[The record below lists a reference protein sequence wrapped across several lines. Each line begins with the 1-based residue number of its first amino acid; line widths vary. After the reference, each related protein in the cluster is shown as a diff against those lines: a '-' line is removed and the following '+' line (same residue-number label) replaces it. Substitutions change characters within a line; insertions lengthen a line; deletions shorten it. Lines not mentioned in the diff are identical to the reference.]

1 MTRDEAEKKAEQA
14 VEMELIE
21 RDQEDAYI
29 EHLLETHN
37 SINKGVDRGTA
48 IPTDSDTNKE

>member
-1 MTRDEAEKKAEQA
+1 MTREEAEEKAEQA
-14 VEMELIE
+14 IEMELID

-37 SINKGVDRGTA
+37 SINKSVDRGSA